1 MPIAANMLP
10 LTVGVAERMPSDALA
25 NTRSHTRL
33 TSLQMPRSRCR
44 HQALLAPLWAPGS
57 ERQCKHTDGEA
68 EGGRA
73 AENYC

>member
-10 LTVGVAERMPSDALA
+10 PTAGVAERTPSDALA
-25 NTRSHTRL
+25 NTRAHTRR
-33 TSLQMPRSRCR
+33 TSPQMLRSRRR
-44 HQALLAPLWAPGS
+44 HQAPLAPLWAPGS